1 MNFESKKFSQSIA
14 PDTYIK
20 LLSPQTPASQDD
32 KRCSAPFRA
41 WSVASYHL
49 CTGLRMWNYIKKK
62 SIFLQ

>member
-20 LLSPQTPASQDD
+20 LLSPQTPAAQDD

-49 CTGLRMWNYIKKK
+49 CTGL
-62 SIFLQ
+62 